1 MNNVFS
7 NLSKCKIVVVGDVML
22 DVYYMGEVCRI
33 SPEAPVPIVRIKEK
47 TWTLGGA
54 GNVALN
60 LIKLGCRTVLLG
72 VRGEDRAG
80 ERLSE
85 LNKKNGIVDGL
96 IVDSNHTT
104 TSKTRV
110 IGQGQQLI
118 RLDEE
123 NTWKSSEESRR
134 QLLARFEEAINDGNA
149 VILSDYGKGA
159 MNHIVPSEI
168 IWRCKERQ
176 IPVFVDSKAGNWE
189 RFRGATCITPNIREV
204 EDVVGSVIENNEEV
218 LAEIAQSL
226 RRKYSFNWLV
236 ITRGSDG
243 MCLMGHEDPPLFAKT
258 MAREVYDVSGAGD
271 TVIATLAAGVVS
283 GLAFPRAT
291 ELANIAA
298 GIVVGKLGSQ
308 PISIGEL
315 EAAFLMNKAGAGDV
329 CSGKIATL
337 NVARFQVKAWQA
349 IGEKIVFTNG
359 SFDLIHA
366 GHVNTL
372 EEAKKRGD
380 RLVIGVNGDSS
391 ARRLKGPGRPIV
403 TEKDRVRILAS
414 LGCVDLIVPFEED
427 TPLAL
432 IDALC
437 PDILVK
443 GGNCSLEN
451 MVGRELVESYG
462 GKVQLVPFLDGYST
476 TDIERDI
483 LRKSM
488 STT

>member
-1 MNNVFS
+1 MDSSCLNFADN
-7 NLSKCKIVVVGDVML
+7 KIIVVGDVML
-22 DVYYMGEVCRI
+22 DVYYMGEVCRL
-33 SPEAPVPIVRIKEK
+33 SPEAPVPIVRVKEK

-60 LIKLGCRTVLLG
+60 LVKLGCRTVLLG
-72 VRGEDRAG
+72 VRGEGRAG
-80 ERLSE
+80 KRLSE
-85 LNKKNGIVDGL
+85 LNKENGIVDGL

-123 NTWKSSEESRR
+123 NVWKGSEESRR
-134 QLLARFEEAINDGNA
+134 QLLAQFEEAINDGDA
-149 VILSDYGKGA
+149 VILSDYGKGVL
-159 MNHIVPSEI
+159 NHIAPSEI

-176 IPVFVDSKAGNWE
+176 IPIFVDSKAGNWE

-204 EDVVGSVIENNEEV
+204 EGVVGSAIENDEET

-226 RRKYSFNWLV
+226 RRKYGFDWFV
-236 ITRGSDG
+236 ITRGPDG
-243 MCLMGHEDPPLFAKT
+243 MCLVGTEASPLFAKA

-283 GLAFPRAT
+283 GLALPRAT

-315 EAAFLMNKAGAGDV
+315 EAAFLMNAAGAGDV
-329 CSGKIATL
+329 CSGKMVTQ
-337 NVARFQVKAWQA
+337 NVVQLQAKAWQA

-359 SFDLIHA
+359 CFDLIHA
-366 GHVNTL
+366 GHVHVL
-372 EEAKKRGD
+372 DEAKKRGD
-380 RLVIGVNGDSS
+380 RLVVGVNSDASV
-391 ARRLKGPGRPIV
+391 RRLKGSGRPIV
-403 TEKDRVRILAS
+403 TQKDRVRVLSS

-427 TPLAL
+427 TPLSL
-432 IDALC
+432 IDALR
-437 PDILVK
+437 PDVLVK
-443 GGNCSLEN
+443 GGNCSLKN
-451 MVGRELVESYG
+451 VVGRKLVESYG
-462 GKVQLVPFLDGYST
+462 GKVQLIPFLDGYST

-483 LRKSM
+483 LRNSM
-488 STT
+488 NAT